1 MEEFTISPGN
11 IHDLE
16 ILTRH
21 RILMWTEIYPELAD
35 SIAASE
41 ETTRDWIKVKLLQGS
56 MIPFMA
62 RTADGKVAGSGCIL
76 IKEDQP
82 RPTDKSVYTPYLMSM
97 YTESECRKKG
107 VATGI
112 VAASIKWCR
121 EHGYGSI
128 TLHASK
134 EGRGIYEGFGFNPT
148 NEMRLSIR

>member
-11 IHDLE
+11 MHDLE
-16 ILTRH
+16 ILARH
-21 RILMWTEIYPELAD
+21 RILMWAEIYPELAD
-35 SIAASE
+35 AIAASE
-41 ETTRDWIKVKLLQGS
+41 ETTRDWIKVKLLEGS

-62 RTADGKVAGSGCIL
+62 RTSDGKVAGSGCIL

-97 YTESECRKKG
+97 FTEREYRKKG

-134 EGRGIYEGFGFNPT
+134 AGRGIYEGFGFNTT

>member
-1 MEEFTISPGN
+1 MEEFTISLGN

-41 ETTRDWIKVKLLQGS
+41 EITRDWIKVKLLQGS
-56 MIPFMA
+56 MIPFTA
-62 RTADGKVAGSGCIL
+62 RTAGGKVAGSGCIL
-76 IKEDQP
+76 LKEDQP

-97 YTESECRKKG
+97 YTERECRKMG
-107 VATGI
+107 IATGI